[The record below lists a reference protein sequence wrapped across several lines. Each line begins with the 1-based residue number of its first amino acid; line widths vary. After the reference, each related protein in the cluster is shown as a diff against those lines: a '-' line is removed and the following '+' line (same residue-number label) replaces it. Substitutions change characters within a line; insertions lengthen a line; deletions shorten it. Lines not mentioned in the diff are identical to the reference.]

1 MAGTDDARRAY
12 AQQLVRDLG
21 PGHEPAGLP
30 QRRMPEGAA
39 RRPIR
44 DRLFDAFAATPR
56 EDFLGP
62 PPWPLLRGGFTRQ
75 WTDDARELY
84 QDVLVGLDVEL
95 GINNGQPSLH
105 ARCLAACDPRVRDT
119 VLHVGAG
126 TGYYSAIV
134 AYLVGEHG
142 RVIGYE
148 IEAHLAARAAANL
161 AALPQVSV
169 RAASGAE
176 PPLPACDVIYVNAG
190 ATHPVAAWLD
200 AMRIGARLMFPLT
213 ADDGGGC
220 MLLVTRRSERG
231 YAAQALMRVAFI
243 ACIGARDTRQSDALR
258 LAFAQRSEHSIRS
271 LRRHGHADA
280 SLWCAGPG
288 WWLSSD
294 EPVD

>member
-1 MAGTDDARRAY
+1 MAGTEEARRAY
-12 AQQLVRDLG
+12 ARELVRELG
-21 PGHEPAGLP
+21 PGHERLH
-30 QRRMPEGAA
+30 AA
-39 RRPIR
+39 LA
-44 DRLFDAFAATPR
+44 DTPR
-56 EDFLGP
+56 ERFLGP

-105 ARCLAACDPRVRDT
+105 ARCLAACDPRTGDT
-119 VLHVGAG
+119 ALHVGAG
-126 TGYYSAIV
+126 TGYYSAIL
-134 AYLVGEHG
+134 AHLVGPDG
-142 RVIGYE
+142 AVIGYE
-148 IEAHLAARAAANL
+148 IEPHLAERAAANL
-161 AALPQVSV
+161 SALPQVRV
-169 RAASGAE
+169 RATSGAE

-213 ADDGGGC
+213 ADDGAGC

-231 YAAQALMRVAFI
+231 YAARTLMRVAFI
-243 ACIGARDTRQSDALR
+243 ACIGARDAQQSHALR
-258 LAFAQRSEHSIRS
+258 HAFAARSEHSIRS
-271 LRRHGHADA
+271 LRRDDA
-280 SLWCAGPG
+280 PDWSVWCAGPG